1 MLSHPLGCSHIYVR
15 AAAPNRQ
22 SLGATNGIASTAT
35 SIIRGIGPVMSTSL
49 FAVSIERNILGGWM
63 VYVVLVGISAI
74 GLVGTSFLPTH
85 LWEVDE
91 DADGE

>member
-1 MLSHPLGCSHIYVR
+1 
-15 AAAPNRQ
+15 
-22 SLGATNGIASTAT
+22 
-35 SIIRGIGPVMSTSL
+35 MSTSL